1 MAFYKLLSKLW
12 KNPRK
17 NMKEAY
23 RAYLQQW
30 RKEPVTIRILRPTRL
45 DRARALGYRPIKGI
59 VLVRQRIKAGS
70 HSLPRITK
78 GRSSKKQR
86 QTMILRKS
94 YKLIAEERV
103 SKKFRNCEVLNS
115 YEVGNDGKNY
125 WFEVILVEKGHPNVR
140 KDRNLA
146 NLAKK
151 SGRAHRGL
159 TSAGRKVRGLR
170 NKGKGVEK
178 ARPSRRANLRR
189 L

>member
-1 MAFYKLLSKLW
+1 MAIYKLLSKLW

-30 RKEPVTIRILRPTRL
+30 RKEPVTVRIARPTRL
-45 DRARALGYRPIKGI
+45 DRARTLGYKPIQGI
-59 VLVRQRIKAGS
+59 ILIRQRVNAGS
-70 HSLPRITK
+70 HMRPHITK
-78 GRSSKKQR
+78 GRRPKNQR
-86 QTMILRKS
+86 QTLILRKN

-103 SKKFRNCEVLNS
+103 SRKYRNCEVLNS
-115 YEVGNDGKNY
+115 YQVGNDGKNY
-125 WFEVILVEKGHPNVR
+125 WFEIILVEKNHPNIL
-140 KDRNLA
+140 KNKNLA

-170 NKGKGVEK
+170 SKGKGAEK
-178 ARPSRRANLRR
+178 ARPSRRANSRR